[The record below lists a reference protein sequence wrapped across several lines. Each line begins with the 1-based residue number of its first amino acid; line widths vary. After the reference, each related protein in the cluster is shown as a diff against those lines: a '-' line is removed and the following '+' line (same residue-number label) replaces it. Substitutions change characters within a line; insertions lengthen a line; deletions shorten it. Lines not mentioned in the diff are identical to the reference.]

1 MARGT
6 VKWFDP
12 KKGFGFVVNENGV
25 DVFVHYTN
33 IEGEGFRC
41 LKSGQ
46 DVVYQE
52 KASAKGLQ
60 GLAVKILSVDNDC
73 IASDDEQELESAQY

>member
-1 MARGT
+1 MPRGV

-12 KKGFGFVVNENGV
+12 QKGFGFVVNEDGV

-33 IEGEGFRC
+33 IECEGFRC

-46 DVVYQE
+46 EVEYAE
-52 KASAKGLQ
+52 ENSPKGLQ
-60 GLAVKILSVDNDC
+60 GTQVQLLSCDEESFS
-73 IASDDEQELESAQY
+73 AEDEQELESSQC

>member
-1 MARGT
+1 MPRGT

-12 KKGFGFVVNENGV
+12 KKGFGFVVNEDGV

-33 IEGEGFRC
+33 IECEGFRC

-46 DVVYQE
+46 EVEYEED
-52 KASAKGLQ
+52 SSRKGLQ
-60 GLAVKILSVDNDC
+60 GKQVQIVPCEEEIYTSE
-73 IASDDEQELESAQY
+73 DEQELESSQC